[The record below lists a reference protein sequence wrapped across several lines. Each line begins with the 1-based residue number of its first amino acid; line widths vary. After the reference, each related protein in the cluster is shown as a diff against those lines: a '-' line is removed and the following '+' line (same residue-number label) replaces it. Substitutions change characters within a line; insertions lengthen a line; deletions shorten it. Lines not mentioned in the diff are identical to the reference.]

1 LDGDDEQDEVFCEGL
16 WPAELSYLCQKSL
29 LTLTL
34 SREPIDGKK
43 MEGGRNILQDV
54 L

>member
-1 LDGDDEQDEVFCEGL
+1 LDGDDEQDEVFCEGF

-29 LTLTL
+29 LTPTL
-34 SREPIDGKK
+34 SQKPIDE
-43 MEGGRNILQDV
+43 MEMKGERNVLQDV